1 MKIVF
6 HTKLPEAYLTVLVM
20 CSFLVGF
27 YIGLSL
33 RRAKKVDV
41 LNVVPSS
48 ECQNYSTCLP
58 EDFITDKNIS
68 NIFVA
73 TNPRGA
79 ERLPPGIVEPYS
91 SLNLN
96 GEDMS
101 PKYLLTVTVGVKQKD
116 LVNKIISKFTED
128 FAIVL
133 FHYDERA
140 NEWDEYEWS
149 KRAIHVTARKQT
161 KWWYAKR
168 FLHPDIVAQYEYIF
182 IWDED
187 LGVENF
193 NANEYIKLVK
203 KYGLEISQP
212 AIVSQKGLTWLMTMK
227 RPGVEVHRK
236 VNQTLQSGQCA
247 DLDMPPCAGFVEI
260 MAPVFS
266 RESWRCVWNL
276 IQNDLVHG
284 WGLDFALWRCVKR
297 AHEKMGVVDAQWIE
311 HLVVPSLG
319 SQGESIDGK
328 EPWEGV
334 RARCIKEW
342 KEFEIRMEQAV
353 KNQSQWS
360 LP

>member
-1 MKIVF
+1 MRYDRKWVAGNAGRERAG
-6 HTKLPEAYLTVLVM
+6 PLTSK
-20 CSFLVGF
+20 SFLVGF

-48 ECQNYSTCLP
+48 EYQNYSTCLP

-68 NIFVA
+68 N
-73 TNPRGA
+73 
-79 ERLPPGIVEPYS
+79 
-91 SLNLN
+91 
-96 GEDMS
+96 
-101 PKYLLTVTVGVKQKD
+101 
-116 LVNKIISKFTED
+116 FTED

-161 KWWYAKR
+161 KW
-168 FLHPDIVAQYEYIF
+168 
-182 IWDED
+182 
-187 LGVENF
+187 
-193 NANEYIKLVK
+193 YIKLVK

-212 AIVSQKGLTWLMTMK
+212 AIVSRKGLTWLMTMK